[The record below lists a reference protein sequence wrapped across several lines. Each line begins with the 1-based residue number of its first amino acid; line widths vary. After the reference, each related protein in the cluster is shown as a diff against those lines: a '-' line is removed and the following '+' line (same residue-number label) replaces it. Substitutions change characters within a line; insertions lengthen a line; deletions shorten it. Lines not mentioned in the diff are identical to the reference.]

1 MLALGLALLVAAAPS
16 PSHGDA
22 IASQHRARRRVQLAG
37 MGVLGG
43 WALVNIAGGVAGAR
57 VDRDRKF
64 FHQGNAIWN
73 SVNLAIA
80 IAGIAGNAR
89 KRAPPDSLAAARRVQ
104 RRTQRTYFVNAL
116 VDLVYIAAGTATIAI
131 GQHYAQHRVRGY
143 GQAVVFQGA
152 WLFAFDVGM
161 LIAHERVNVRA
172 ALTRDRPP
180 VVPAGTSTNR
190 RSVRSHNPR
199 RRCTD
204 HP

>member
-1 MLALGLALLVAAAPS
+1 MVGPLVALLFAAPPS
-16 PSHGDA
+16 PPVDDA
-22 IASQHRARRRVQLAG
+22 PAIESRHRARRRTQLAG

-43 WALVNIAGGVAGAR
+43 WALLNIAGGVTGSY
-57 VDRDRKF
+57 VDRDRKY

-89 KRAPPDSLAAARRVQ
+89 RRPAPDTMAAQRRVE

-131 GQHYAQHRVRGY
+131 GQHYTQSRVRGY

-161 LIAHERVNVRA
+161 MIAHQRLQHVHVER
-172 ALTRDRPP
+172 
-180 VVPAGTSTNR
+180 
-190 RSVRSHNPR
+190 
-199 RRCTD
+199 
-204 HP
+204 